1 MAIEQSPQRVRPLH
15 IIFENGERRIGGEL
29 RIGRGDN
36 NKGARFTVLF
46 S

>member
-1 MAIEQSPQRVRPLH
+1 MTIEQSPQRGRSLH
-15 IIFENGERRIGGEL
+15 VIFENGDRRIGGEL

-36 NKGARFTVLF
+36 NQGARFTVLF

>member
-1 MAIEQSPQRVRPLH
+1 MTIEQSPQREKSLR
-15 IIFENGERRIGGEL
+15 IIFENGDRRIGGEL

-36 NKGARFTVLF
+36 NQGARFTVLF